1 MASTDMED
9 LHGLVLTQ
17 VGGVLVLVMVVV
29 MVVVVVAVAVVVVVV
44 VNIGVFWCDILC
56 SACCDL

>member
-17 VGGVLVLVMVVV
+17 VGGVLVLVLVPA
-29 MVVVVVAVAVVVVVV
+29 VVVVVAVVVT
-44 VNIGVFWCDILC
+44 ISVFWCDILC

>member
-17 VGGVLVLVMVVV
+17 VGGVLVLVLVVV
-29 MVVVVVAVAVVVVVV
+29 T
-44 VNIGVFWCDILC
+44 ISVFWCDILC

>member
-17 VGGVLVLVMVVV
+17 VGGVLVLVLVPVVA
-29 MVVVVVAVAVVVVVV
+29 VVAVAVVVT
-44 VNIGVFWCDILC
+44 ISVFWCDILC